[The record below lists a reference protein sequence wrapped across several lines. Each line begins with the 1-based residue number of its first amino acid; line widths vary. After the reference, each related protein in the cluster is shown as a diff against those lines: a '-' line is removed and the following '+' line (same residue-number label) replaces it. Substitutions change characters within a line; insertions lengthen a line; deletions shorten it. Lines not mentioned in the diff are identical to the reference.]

1 MNIDR
6 IVRRIKRDIGIYGM
20 ALPIDNVDKLIGE
33 ILVDTTLPVFSMYQ
47 PAEEWYPLDGL
58 RPVNRESTQNMG
70 DLYILPDFPGRKL
83 LYVKGVKYNEPSL
96 CSNYNPVIGI
106 MRTGTDN
113 FSTFLD
119 ANVGKNIIDGMIN
132 SVTFEFNPPR
142 ELLVYDALVSA
153 RLTALLAFEHDRSF
167 ATIAPTA
174 EESFYKLA
182 VLDVKAGLYPTIKH
196 YEGLDTPLGR
206 IELKIDDWQN
216 AAQDRKDLLQQWD
229 EDYLLDAVDLM
240 YQ

>member
-1 MNIDR
+1 MLKNSGNCLKCEVSANAADLTKGNKLY
-6 IVRRIKRDIGIYGM
+6 VL
-20 ALPIDNVDKLIGE
+20 AVDKNGKQV
-33 ILVDTTLPVFSMYQ
+33 LVNAKSYAVTKNGSVNVTLPSGMDYQ
-47 PAEEWYPLDGL
+47 LVTKAEKDAA
-58 RPVNRESTQNMG
+58 
-70 DLYILPDFPGRKL
+70 
-83 LYVKGVKYNEPSL
+83 VKAIK
-96 CSNYNPVIGI
+96 
-106 MRTGTDN
+106 
-113 FSTFLD
+113 
-119 ANVGKNIIDGMIN
+119 
-132 SVTFEFNPPR
+132 
-142 ELLVYDALVSA
+142 
-153 RLTALLAFEHDRSF
+153 